1 MRIGGRLFGRRSS
14 KRSARLRG
22 VALALA
28 GFCAL
33 AFVVSAATHQKAMA
47 ATERSAL
54 SRIDGAFSTLPTV
67 IPRETESSPQVP
79 QVDCSDFAVAF
90 INAKCSKVWRRHASV
105 KRHHVATI
113 QSAMVSRRE

>member
-1 MRIGGRLFGRRSS
+1 MRIAGRLFGRRSS
-14 KRSARLRG
+14 KRPARLRG

-28 GFCAL
+28 VFCAM
-33 AFVVSAATHQKAMA
+33 AFVVGAATHQNAMA
-47 ATERSAL
+47 ATERGAVSG
-54 SRIDGAFSTLPTV
+54 IDGAFSTLPTV
-67 IPRETESSPQVP
+67 ISRETKSSSQVP

>member
-1 MRIGGRLFGRRSS
+1 MRIAGRLFGRRSS
-14 KRSARLRG
+14 KRPARLRG

-28 GFCAL
+28 VFCAM
-33 AFVVSAATHQKAMA
+33 AFVVGAATHQNAMA
-47 ATERSAL
+47 ATERGAVSG
-54 SRIDGAFSTLPTV
+54 IDGAFSTLPTV
-67 IPRETESSPQVP
+67 IPRETESSQVR

-113 QSAMVSRRE
+113 QSAMVIRRE